1 MNSSVWSKKTLAVIA
16 ISALVGSLAPLSAS
30 AWEYDSDPD
39 KIVTVNLE
47 LGDDTDNGGGPST
60 CTGFGSLTIPLSD
73 IAVVKERKYLKTP
86 WAGDTRDDDN
96 DINTPS
102 DSDLALDV
110 SGNVVRDPRD
120 FSVNPSDPHVE
131 NTRTAYVSSEF
142 VIRFDADNCE
152 SSDRTGAVWTERQ
165 PVERYDIGT
174 YQSGTYWQ
182 PVELTWEDGILN
194 AETLRATA
202 NLLVDYNLLGAN
214 NVDVKLYE
222 NIAWDAPPFE
232 RFDLYDWGTVGSY
245 GGGGLGGPFGG
256 LPVMWGTSGETTAKA
271 VISIYGDTPVGK
283 YRVRHGFTLDIGD
296 YNSAPWSCL
305 ISGDCGP

>member
-39 KIVTVNLE
+39 KIVTVSLE
-47 LGDDTDNGGGPST
+47 LGDETVNGGGTST

-86 WAGDTRDDDN
+86 WTESTYDDD
-96 DINTPS
+96 S
-102 DSDLALDV
+102 DSGTPANNDDLDP
-110 SGNVVRDPRD
+110 STPDPRSMFESID
-120 FSVNPSDPHVE
+120 EHVE

-142 VIRFDADNCE
+142 VLRFDADNCE

-182 PVELTWEDGILN
+182 PVELTEADGILD

-214 NVDVKLYE
+214 NVDVKLYN
-222 NIAWDAPPFE
+222 NILWEEAPE
-232 RFDLYDWGTVGSY
+232 DRFDLYDWGTVGSY

>member
-39 KIVTVNLE
+39 KIVTVSLE
-47 LGDDTDNGGGPST
+47 LGDDTENGGGPST
-60 CTGFGSLTIPLSD
+60 CTGFGSITIPLSD
-73 IAVVKERKYLKTP
+73 ITVVKEKKYLKTP
-86 WAGDTRDDDN
+86 WTAEDTVDDDA
-96 DINTPS
+96 DQTTPAS
-102 DSDLALDV
+102 DDDQTQ
-110 SGNVVRDPRD
+110 GPDPRNLTA
-120 FSVNPSDPHVE
+120 NPIDEHVE

-165 PVERYDIGT
+165 PVARYDEGIYAPGN
-174 YQSGTYWQ
+174 YWQ
-182 PVELTWEDGILN
+182 PVELTETDGILD

-214 NVDVKLYE
+214 NVDVKLYS
-222 NIAWDAPPFE
+222 NIPWEEPPVD
-232 RFDLYDWGTVGSY
+232 RFDLYDWGTVGTY

-256 LPVMWGTSGETTAKA
+256 LPVMWGTSGDTTAKA

-283 YRVRHGFTLDIGD
+283 YRVRHGFTLDIGS

-305 ISGDCGP
+305 LGDCGP

>member
-86 WAGDTRDDDN
+86 WTEDTYDN
-96 DINTPS
+96 DS
-102 DSDLALDV
+102 DSGTPANNDDLDP
-110 SGNVVRDPRD
+110 STQDPRSMFD
-120 FSVNPSDPHVE
+120 SVDEHVE

-142 VIRFDADNCE
+142 VVRFDADNCE

-165 PVERYDIGT
+165 PVERYDIGI
-174 YQSGTYWQ
+174 YQPGTYWQ
-182 PVELTWEDGILN
+182 PVELTEADGILD

-214 NVDVKLYE
+214 NVDVKLYS
-222 NIAWDAPPFE
+222 NIPWEEAPLE

-245 GGGGLGGPFGG
+245 GGGGLEGPFGG

>member
-86 WAGDTRDDDN
+86 WTEDTYDN
-96 DINTPS
+96 DS
-102 DSDLALDV
+102 DSGTPANNDD
-110 SGNVVRDPRD
+110 SDPSTPDPRSMFD
-120 FSVNPSDPHVE
+120 SVDEHVE

-152 SSDRTGAVWTERQ
+152 SSDRTGAVWTERR
-165 PVERYDIGT
+165 PVERYDIGI
-174 YQSGTYWQ
+174 YQPGTYWQ
-182 PVELTWEDGILN
+182 PVELTETDGILD

-222 NIAWDAPPFE
+222 NIPWEEAPQD
-232 RFDLYDWGTVGSY
+232 RSDLYDWGTVGSY

-283 YRVRHGFTLDIGD
+283 YRVRHGFTLDVGD

-305 ISGDCGP
+305 ISGNCGP